1 MSLSNTVKAIQ
12 DIMRKD
18 AGVDGDAQRIGQLG
32 WMLFLKIYS
41 DLELETELEDTKYKS
56 PIPKKFRWESWADES
71 AAGKDALTG
80 DALINFINNE
90 LFPKLKELD
99 LSSFTGQARE
109 RGALLIS
116 VFDDAY
122 NYMKNGTLLR
132 QVINKINQDID
143 YNSVE
148 TRHLFGDI
156 YEQILRDLQSAGN
169 AGEYYT
175 PRAVTQFAIEMVN
188 PQLGEIVLD
197 PACGT
202 GGFLTGAFEHMKKQV
217 KKPAELKALKNS
229 IKGVEKKPLPHVLC
243 ATNMMVH
250 GIEVPSNII
259 NDNTLAKPL
268 RDYGKSDQVDV
279 IVTNPPF
286 GGVEEDGIENNFPL
300 EFRTRETA
308 DLFLV
313 LVMELLKNGGRAAI
327 LLPDGTLF
335 GEGVKTKI
343 KKKMLEEFNLHT
355 IIRLPKSVFAP
366 YTSIASN
373 VLFMTKGE
381 PTKEIWYFE
390 HKLPEGVK
398 AYNKTKPMRL
408 AEFEQEK
415 EWWLNRR
422 ETEQSWKV
430 SVLDIVKNN
439 YNLDVK
445 NPNSPVETHDDP
457 TELLRRFNEA
467 SKNEESIT
475 NQIKESLKILEGTKA
490 AMNSLIE
497 SFEVLAE
504 SAGGITRLRELILKL
519 AIAGKLVTQN
529 SDEGTG
535 KDLLMKI
542 FSQRGLSVGLE
553 NEPSSDLPKTWARA
567 KLGELL
573 YLEMG
578 QSPDSDS
585 YNQREVGLPFYQ
597 GKTDFG
603 SFIPTPR
610 IWCSSPTK
618 IAEPG
623 DVLLSVRAPVGP
635 TNYVEERSCIGRG
648 LAALRPLG
656 GMKTQFVLWWLR
668 AYESQIADMGT
679 GTTFIAVSKKNL
691 EPFVVNVPPLAE
703 QSRIV
708 DRINQLMDLCN
719 ELESAQKNRSQL
731 AEKFAR
737 SIVSASG

>member
-1 MSLSNTVKAIQ
+1 MSLSNTVKTIQ

-71 AAGKDALTG
+71 VAGKDSLTG
-80 DALINFINNE
+80 DVLINFINNE
-90 LFPKLKELD
+90 LFLKLKELD

-156 YEQILRDLQSAGN
+156 YEQILRDLQNAGN

-229 IKGVEKKPLPHVLC
+229 IRGVEKKPLPHVLC

-279 IVTNPPF
+279 IITNPPF
-286 GGVEEDGIENNFPL
+286 GGVEEDGIESNFPA
-300 EFRTRETA
+300 EFRTKETA

-313 LVMELLKNGGRAAI
+313 LVMELLKDGGRSAI
-327 LLPDGTLF
+327 VLPDGTLF

-343 KKKMLEEFNLHT
+343 KKKMLEECNLHT
-355 IIRLPKSVFAP
+355 IVRLPKSVFAP
-366 YTSIASN
+366 YTSITTN
-373 VLFMTKGE
+373 ILFLTKGE
-381 PTKEIWYFE
+381 PTEKIWYYE
-390 HKLPEGVK
+390 HKLPEGYK
-398 AYNKTKPMRL
+398 AYSKTKPMRISEFQEIRNWWINRSENEQAWLVDKSEIVKRNFNLDIKNPNAPTEVHLDSATIYDKYTNSIAELEDIQGKLVRYLDSTVQKSDEDKLSKEQLQLFLSRNSAVSHLRKYILEL
-408 AEFEQEK
+408 AVSGKLHSSKRWEASTLEEIAAQPIIDGDWVESKDQDPNGEIRLTQLADIGVGIFK
-415 EWWLNRR
+415 NRSNRFINR
-422 ETEQSWKV
+422 ETANRLKCTKLEKDDVLIARLPDPIGRACLFPGLDQDCITVVDVAIVKTLRDKVLPEYLVLLFNSPSMNQRILDQSAGTTRQRVATGKLKKLKIEFPVSTNEQQAIVNKV
-430 SVLDIVKNN
+430 QDLMALCDELEMALAHVDSVLD
-439 YNLDVK
+439 
-445 NPNSPVETHDDP
+445 
-457 TELLRRFNEA
+457 
-467 SKNEESIT
+467 
-475 NQIKESLKILEGTKA
+475 
-490 AMNSLIE
+490 
-497 SFEVLAE
+497 SFGRAVVA
-504 SAGGITRLRELILKL
+504 
-519 AIAGKLVTQN
+519 
-529 SDEGTG
+529 
-535 KDLLMKI
+535 
-542 FSQRGLSVGLE
+542 
-553 NEPSSDLPKTWARA
+553 KT
-567 KLGELL
+567 
-573 YLEMG
+573 
-578 QSPDSDS
+578 
-585 YNQREVGLPFYQ
+585 F
-597 GKTDFG
+597 F
-603 SFIPTPR
+603 
-610 IWCSSPTK
+610 
-618 IAEPG
+618 
-623 DVLLSVRAPVGP
+623 
-635 TNYVEERSCIGRG
+635 
-648 LAALRPLG
+648 
-656 GMKTQFVLWWLR
+656 
-668 AYESQIADMGT
+668 
-679 GTTFIAVSKKNL
+679 
-691 EPFVVNVPPLAE
+691 
-703 QSRIV
+703 
-708 DRINQLMDLCN
+708 
-719 ELESAQKNRSQL
+719 
-731 AEKFAR
+731 
-737 SIVSASG
+737 